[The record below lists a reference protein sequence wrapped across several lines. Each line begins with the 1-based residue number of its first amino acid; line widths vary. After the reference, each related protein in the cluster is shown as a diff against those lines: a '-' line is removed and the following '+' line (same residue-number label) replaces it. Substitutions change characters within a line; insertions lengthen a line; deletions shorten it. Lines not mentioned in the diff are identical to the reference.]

1 MNKIKKSNAKKSSPV
16 IQVKENEPEI
26 KEGKKEQTDKN
37 FTDEEINIFEVVLD
51 TIGDSK
57 VIIFNLF

>member
-1 MNKIKKSNAKKSSPV
+1 MNKIEKFNAKKSSHV

-26 KEGKKEQTDKN
+26 KEGKKEETDKN
-37 FTDEEINIFEVVLD
+37 FTDEEIDIFEVVLD

-57 VIIFNLF
+57 VIIFNP